1 MISPYK
7 GRFKVTQIYKG
18 ATHKGMDLV
27 GLDDKNIYSTVNGT
41 VEAAWWDSHPTGGMG
56 QYIRI
61 KSSDDF
67 YCYYFA
73 HLSKVFVKAGQTVK
87 RGDLIGVE
95 GSTGHSTGSHLHYEV
110 RSEPDNTKYLDVS
123 KISGIPNRLGVVE
136 MTVDE
141 AKKIVK
147 DKAGLDDKTID
158 YLANDYKYGKE
169 LIIKLAKA
177 MT

>member
-7 GRFKVTQIYKG
+7 GRFKVSQIYKG
-18 ATHKGMDLV
+18 NNHKGLDLV

-61 KSSDDF
+61 KSSDDY

-73 HLSKVFVKAGQTVK
+73 HLSKSFVKSGQTVSK
-87 RGDLIGVE
+87 GDLIGVE

-147 DKAGLDDKTID
+147 EKAGLDDKTID

-177 MT
+177 MA